1 MVRDKSSQIVDVKEK
16 HDWNNMCLYR
26 WKAGLGKIGRSA
38 LARGG
43 DVNDEDCAGIRLNLS
58 LSFISPPPAP
68 APSPPGIRRVAEASD
83 STSSTSPSRK
93 QGRGAEAENERI
105 LELLLKENK
114 SQETFVLA
122 KHDGEEKAAT
132 KTESA
137 EVFLSDLSSS
147 VICLSVNNR

>member
-1 MVRDKSSQIVDVKEK
+1 MVRDKSSQIVDGKEK

-43 DVNDEDCAGIRLNLS
+43 DVNDKDCAGIRLNLS
-58 LSFISPPPAP
+58 LSFISPPSAP
-68 APSPPGIRRVAEASD
+68 APSPSGNRRVASD

-105 LELLLKENK
+105 LELVLEENK
-114 SQETFVLA
+114 SQETFA